1 MKYCCPVQ
9 VQQQLDSLRQEQAE
23 AEQARE
29 AGDVHLLPTRGSQ
42 QEMLDTLLPPDVLE
56 GMRDAHE
63 EELRVCTCA
72 LVHSCVACEP
82 HKGHKRSPQ
91 SSCQASLLVGDL
103 LQGLAGSADRP

>member
-1 MKYCCPVQ
+1 M
-9 VQQQLDSLRQEQAE
+9 
-23 AEQARE
+23 
-29 AGDVHLLPTRGSQ
+29 HLLPTRGSQ

-63 EELRVCTCA
+63 EELRVCTCSA
-72 LVHSCVACEP
+72 LMCGMREP

-91 SSCQASLLVGDL
+91 SSCQALLLVGDL